1 MRILFL
7 AHDFP
12 PETSPLASRTYEHA
26 REWVK
31 LGHDV
36 EVVTAAPNYPDGIL
50 YPGYRNAAFS
60 RETVDGIHVVRIWTL
75 LAANKGQVRR
85 SVSFVSYLVSATLQS
100 LRLERP
106 DIVLSSSPQ
115 MLAGLAGYPVSRMK
129 RVPWVFEVRDLW
141 PESIVTVGAMR
152 RGALIGFLEG
162 LERFAYRKAAHIVP
176 VSRGFLPH
184 IEGTGINRAKVTVLT
199 NGANLALFEAPRR
212 NAGLATELGLAG
224 KFVVAYCGT
233 IGMAHAL
240 ETLLD
245 AADCLRHRDDIRFL
259 IAGAG
264 AEREKIWKMR
274 DDRAL
279 TNVVMLNR
287 QPRERMPEIWGLA
300 DACVVHLLNTPL
312 YRTVIPSKMFE
323 AMALGLPL
331 LLGVRGEAER
341 IVADAQCGLAVEPQ
355 NAAALADAIVRL
367 ADDPAL
373 RRTMGL
379 NGRRAVEGDYDRVRI
394 AARYADLLQQVAT
407 TGPID

>member
-31 LGHDV
+31 MGHEV

-50 YPGYRNAAFS
+50 YPGYRNAMYA
-60 RETVDGIHVVRIWTL
+60 RESVDGIDVVRIWTL
-75 LAANKGQVRR
+75 LAPNKGQALR
-85 SVSFVSYLVSATLQS
+85 SMSFISYLVSAMLQS
-100 LRLERP
+100 LRLKRP

-152 RGALIGFLEG
+152 RGALIRFLEY
-162 LERFAYRKAAHIVP
+162 LERLAYRKATHIVP

-184 IEGTGINRAKVTVLT
+184 IESAGIDRSKMTVLT
-199 NGANLALFEAPRR
+199 NGANLTLFEARR
-212 NAGLATELGLAG
+212 RDDAFAAELGLTG
-224 KFVVAYCGT
+224 KFVAAYCGT
-233 IGMAHAL
+233 LGMAHAL

-245 AADCLRHRDDIRFL
+245 AADALRHRDDIRFL
-259 IAGAG
+259 IVGGG
-264 AEREKIWKMR
+264 AEREKLWR
-274 DDRAL
+274 LREDRAL
-279 TNVVMLNR
+279 ANVVMLNR
-287 QPRERMPEIWGLA
+287 QPRERMPDIWGLA
-300 DACVVHLLNTPL
+300 DACIVHLLNTPL

-331 LLGVRGEAER
+331 ILGVRGEAES
-341 IVADAQCGLAVEPQ
+341 IVSDAGCGLVVEPQ
-355 NAAALADAIVRL
+355 NAIELADAILKL
-367 ADDPAL
+367 AGDPLL
-373 RRTMGL
+373 RKTMGA
-379 NGRRAVEGDYDRVRI
+379 NGYRAVREDYDRVRI
-394 AARYADLLQQVAT
+394 AAHYADLLKQVSTSGAF
-407 TGPID
+407 G